1 MATEKQITDLLV
13 RCNYKYKDQTKRDI
27 QSTLSYFKELNLL
40 VDKYIYPNGQ
50 AKDLVTLN
58 GTIPVTYKNSR
69 YNIPVQ
75 LFLSDAHP
83 YTPPLCYVRPTPE
96 MSVNVSDHVDANGRI
111 NLPCLREWNYPSS
124 DVYMLLSLMAMKFS
138 EQSPVFAKRQ
148 GQQQQQGQ
156 QQSAYQQPRQTP
168 YPAVSRSEYP
178 SYPSAGGAGYPSTAS
193 NTPYPVTNNPYYPM
207 PQAGQAQLSYMSS
220 NSGSNIGAVR
230 PAGSNPP
237 STPYPLSTQQSFD
250 TIKPEHI
257 KMSLVTAVTEKVNNR
272 FFELVSL
279 KSAEIDSLKRVGS
292 DLEDSQNQLNNY
304 VVEVENEILNISN
317 LTIELKEKTAQ
328 ITDKISQTQHRD
340 SADIEDAVVTPAP
353 LYRQLMQLY
362 AEESS
367 IQDYIYYLGEGLQ
380 SRSISLEVFLKQ
392 VRFLT
397 RKQFMLRATMQK
409 ARERAALPL

>member
-1 MATEKQITDLLV
+1 MATDKQITDLLV

-40 VDKYIYPNGQ
+40 VDKYTYPNGQ
-50 AKDLVTLN
+50 SKDLVTLN

-96 MSVNVSDHVDANGRI
+96 MSINVSDHVDANGRI
-111 NLPCLREWNYPSS
+111 NLPVLREWNYPSS
-124 DVYMLLSLMAMKFS
+124 DIYMLLSVMAMKFS

-148 GQQQQQGQ
+148 GSQQQQV
-156 QQSAYQQPRQTP
+156 YQPRQTP
-168 YPAVSRSEYP
+168 YPIVGRPEFP
-178 SYPSAGGAGYPSTAS
+178 SYPSGGGYPSSATK
-193 NTPYPVTNNPYYPM
+193 TPYPVTNNPYYPM
-207 PQAGQAQLSYMSS
+207 PQVGQTQPSYLSS
-220 NSGSNIGAVR
+220 NSGSSIGAVR
-230 PAGSNPP
+230 TAGSNPP
-237 STPYPLSTQQSFD
+237 STSYPSSTPYPLSTQQSFD

-257 KMSLVTAVTEKVNNR
+257 KMSIITAVTEKANNR
-272 FFELVSL
+272 YLELYSL
-279 KSAEIDSLKRVGS
+279 KTAEVDSLKRVRD
-292 DLEDSQNQLNNY
+292 DLEMNQNQLNNY
-304 VVEVENEILNISN
+304 VAEIENEILNINN

-328 ITDKISQTQHRD
+328 ISDKISQTQHRD

-353 LYRQLMQLY
+353 LYRQLMKLY